1 MGQIPANCNGTF
13 PALNSLNNSNSIL
26 YLTDVW
32 KSSGLWNMTG
42 VGKTVF
48 LNNTSGNNFKK
59 NNKISELSKHNY
71 IYTNLWIIKVVENE
85 DYFKLI
91 HLESKK
97 FLTASP
103 NGLTLD
109 RGMYN
114 SALKFQA

>member
-1 MGQIPANCNGTF
+1 M
-13 PALNSLNNSNSIL
+13 
-26 YLTDVW
+26 TDV
-32 KSSGLWNMTG
+32 
-42 VGKTVF
+42 GKIVF

-59 NNKISELSKHNY
+59 NNKISKLSKYNY
-71 IYTNLWIIKVVENE
+71 LYTNLWIIKEVENE

-109 RGMYN
+109 VRGMYN
-114 SALKFQA
+114 SVLRFQACKMVSS

>member
-1 MGQIPANCNGTF
+1 MIF
-13 PALNSLNNSNSIL
+13 H
-26 YLTDVW
+26 LTEVW
-32 KSSGLWNMTG
+32 KSNGLWNLIDQE
-42 VGKTVF
+42 KTVF
-48 LNNTSGNNFKK
+48 LNNTSGNNFGK
-59 NNKISELSKHNY
+59 NNKLQNVDTKYNY
-71 IYTNLWIIKVVENE
+71 LYKNLWMKKEVENE

-114 SALKFQA
+114 SALKFQACKKVSS

>member
-1 MGQIPANCNGTF
+1 M
-13 PALNSLNNSNSIL
+13 
-26 YLTDVW
+26 TDV
-32 KSSGLWNMTG
+32 
-42 VGKTVF
+42 GKIVF

-59 NNKISELSKHNY
+59 NNKISKLSKYNY
-71 IYTNLWIIKVVENE
+71 LYTNLWIIKEVENE

-114 SALKFQA
+114 SALKGVFSKSSGDCIVWPNFCLLS

>member
-1 MGQIPANCNGTF
+1 M
-13 PALNSLNNSNSIL
+13 
-26 YLTDVW
+26 TDV
-32 KSSGLWNMTG
+32 
-42 VGKTVF
+42 GKIVF
-48 LNNTSGNNFKK
+48 LNNTSGNNFKN
-59 NNKISELSKHNY
+59 NNKISKYNY
-71 IYTNLWIIKVVENE
+71 LYTNLWIIKEVENE

-114 SALKFQA
+114 SALKFQACKKVSS

>member
-1 MGQIPANCNGTF
+1 M
-13 PALNSLNNSNSIL
+13 
-26 YLTDVW
+26 TD
-32 KSSGLWNMTG
+32 

-48 LNNTSGNNFKK
+48 INNKSGNNLKK
-59 NNKISELSKHNY
+59 NNKLQNVDTKYNY
-71 IYTNLWIIKVVENE
+71 LYKNLWMKKEVENE

-103 NGLTLD
+103 NGLTLEV

-114 SALKFQA
+114 CTVKWFLVRL